1 MASIPLLDAVG
12 ALSNTGL
19 IACVVLGAAF
29 DAPGMAAQDSE
40 LPKLGHVAGLSVE
53 RVSSLKAVIR
63 NVAIL
68 GGPALGG
75 RNRPAWRCANAR
87 ADGVLLRPCRSA
99 RRVGASARAARTMT
113 TTATLSMRAGV
124 AFSGANPCCAL
135 SWYSDDLRGHR
146 WRQRQRHHACAVCR
160 CRTPSSR
167 ARAVL
172 LNDGGWWSPWHCHSC
187 VGRRP
192 DISAE
197 LAGGGIL
204 WLCGGLASAFTVAGV
219 PVLMLLGALVGLLT
233 GSVSPILNAA
243 IYNRTPPELL
253 GRVLGTVSAVMLSPM
268 VMLAAGA
275 FVDLAGPLHGL
286 VVSAVFAGLVALL
299 SLRLQFA
306 TMAAAA
312 WPPQPIQKVNTDAA
326 PSSSPMTRY
335 SRPPP

>member
-1 MASIPLLDAVG
+1 M
-12 ALSNTGL
+12 
-19 IACVVLGAAF
+19 
-29 DAPGMAAQDSE
+29 
-40 LPKLGHVAGLSVE
+40 
-53 RVSSLKAVIR
+53 
-63 NVAIL
+63 
-68 GGPALGG
+68 GG

-99 RRVGASARAARTMT
+99 RRVGASRACRSDDDHDGDSLHARRRRFSLERTPAAPS
-113 TTATLSMRAGV
+113 L
-124 AFSGANPCCAL
+124 
-135 SWYSDDLRGHR
+135 WYSDDLRGHR

-204 WLCGGLASAFTVAGV
+204 WLCGGSLLLSQLPGV

-253 GRVLGTVSAVMLSPM
+253 GRVLGTVSAVMLSASPM

-275 FVDLAGPLHGL
+275 FVDLAGPLPGL

-312 WPPQPIQKVNTDAA
+312 TASA
-326 PSSSPMTRY
+326 PTHTEGEH
-335 SRPPP
+335 